1 MARSEK
7 GQLDLVLFPEETNI
21 RCSNSNVLIPLVKHI
36 HLNSVQST
44 STSTKLSSAQNIM
57 ARRSSPAPGTGTDLK
72 LSLGV
77 SSIQDSVHAK
87 LEVLV
92 AISRSNRQKLQQLL
106 ENKKNTPG
114 GRPAKK
120 IKVTKP
126 CSVSFFSLIH
136 SFI

>member
-1 MARSEK
+1 MMS
-7 GQLDLVLFPEETNI
+7 LSI
-21 RCSNSNVLIPLVKHI
+21 VKHI
-36 HLNSVQST
+36 HLNSARST

-87 LEVLV
+87 LEVHV

-106 ENKKNTPG
+106 VNPITMTALKKLAW
-114 GRPAKK
+114 RQMSLLLVLAKC
-120 IKVTKP
+120 IFQEFQIL
-126 CSVSFFSLIH
+126 SFQSFTFKKGQFFNSL
-136 SFI
+136 